1 MGWVSYVMILGQDFD
16 RVDSYKEAVIRG
28 YEQTNSGTWYHLIPM
43 LQAAGLAL
51 EDCFFTN
58 FFMGVRR
65 SKKATGLCPGARDP
79 GFVKECGQFLSE
91 QIREQRPRL
100 IIVLGIIVPRF
111 LARTNP
117 ASEVSRWA
125 KCDTFPKID
134 ATAVGPLIKQARFG
148 ASDSRTVATVAVV
161 VHPSYR
167 PANLWRRQYV
177 GLRGEE
183 AERQLLKDALCA
195 SGLG

>member
-1 MGWVSYVMILGQDFD
+1 MILGQDFD
-16 RVDSYKEAVIRG
+16 RVDSYQQSVIRG
-28 YEQTNSGTWYHLIPM
+28 YEQANGGTWYHLIPM
-43 LQAAGLAL
+43 LHAAGLAL

-79 GFVKECGQFLSE
+79 GFVKECGQFLGE
-91 QIREQRPRL
+91 QIHEHRPRL

-111 LARTNP
+111 LARTNLT
-117 ASEVSRWA
+117 SEVSRWA
-125 KCDTFPKID
+125 KCDTFRKID
-134 ATAVGPLIKQARFG
+134 ATGPLIKQARFG
-148 ASDSRTVATVAVV
+148 ASDSATVAVV

-167 PANLWRRQYV
+167 RVNLRHRQYV

-183 AERQLLKDALCA
+183 AELKLLQDALCA
-195 SGLG
+195 SGLR